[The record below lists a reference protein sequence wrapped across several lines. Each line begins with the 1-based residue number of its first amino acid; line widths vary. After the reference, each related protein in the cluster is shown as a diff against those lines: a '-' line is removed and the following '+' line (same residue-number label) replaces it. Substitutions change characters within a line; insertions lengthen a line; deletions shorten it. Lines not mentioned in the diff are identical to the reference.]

1 MVEVSTS
8 DVSTIV
14 LPEPPQPRRPGEV
27 IAWDQPVSI
36 DSYLPLEP
44 DRYPA
49 FLDNRVYQ
57 GSSGRVFPL
66 PFGDRISS
74 AKAPH
79 RWRGIQV
86 ENDWLRLLI
95 LPEIGGRIAI
105 AYDKVARYDMFYRNN
120 VIKPALVGLAGPW
133 VSGGVEFNWP
143 QHHRPATFLPTDVD
157 IEREPDGA
165 VTIWCSD
172 HDPFA
177 RMKGMHG
184 IRIRP
189 DSSKIEARVRLHNR
203 SESRQ
208 TFLWW
213 ANVAAAVGENY
224 QSFFPQDVTWVAD
237 HAKRAVVGFP
247 RADRPYYGI
256 DYPAR
261 VDDAHPEA
269 DRLDWYRNIP
279 VPTSYMVTDS
289 EYEFFGGYD
298 HGRHA
303 GFVHW
308 APREIAPG
316 KKMWTWGDSTF
327 GSTWNRNLTDTDGP
341 YIELMAGVYTDN
353 QPDFAY
359 LAPGETKCFSQ
370 YWYPLSAIGPAQS
383 ATADLAGRLDLLD
396 GRARVGLIASERL
409 DALDLVLVHQ
419 DGTRR
424 PVGTVALTPA
434 TPWVGD
440 LGAADPGT
448 RLEVIRHGR
457 VVLSAGERRDTAQ
470 SHPAVP
476 DPPRAAVEPP
486 MPAQVETIDELVH
499 VARYLDQYRHA
510 TRSAEPY
517 WREVLRRDPGE
528 SRARTSLGVLE
539 YSRADYP
546 VALEH
551 AQTALDR
558 VTAWA
563 PTPFTGEAHYTAG
576 LCLVRLGRDAEAA
589 PLLARAGWDRTYAGA
604 ANLALARL
612 QSRAGERT
620 HAIRTLRSL
629 IEADPQHT
637 QAADLLAALLI
648 GEGDRE
654 DADRVLARTLELDPL
669 DAWAR
674 WLSGR
679 EFTLDATIALDVAL
693 EFCAAGL
700 WSEALDVLA
709 EAGRLNEY
717 RPDGQVN
724 VGPLVHY
731 HRGRALDAMGRRE
744 QALTARRAAGRVEAD
759 HCLPSRLDDID
770 ALSQA
775 ISRGSPDGR
784 PHALLGSWLYAHHR
798 RTAAVAS
805 WHRALDQD
813 LAADEV
819 ALVARNLGIASY
831 NIDHDPDV
839 AAVHYER
846 ALAARPSDAKLL
858 AEADQLARRR
868 GVPTAQRISRLE
880 KNLELVTQR
889 DDLLIAYLAALC
901 EEGRFDEARR
911 HIGGRS
917 FQPWEGGEGLV
928 LAVWNQICFGLAR
941 RALSNGDTDAAG
953 AHLDDADQPPPALGE
968 ARHPLASVSEL
979 DLLRGDVAA
988 AAGRSAAAQDHWEA
1002 AARSVA
1008 DFSTMAVT
1016 PFSAETV
1023 HSLTALDRLGRP
1035 DEADQLCR
1043 SMDSWLTE
1051 RLAEPA
1057 KINFFATSL
1066 PTLLLFVDD
1075 PDTER
1080 DRTVGDLRAL
1090 LVAWRQ
1096 DRGQSAGAGQGG

>member
-1 MVEVSTS
+1 MSEVSTP

-14 LPEPPQPRRPGEV
+14 LPEPPQPVRPGQV
-27 IAWDQPVSI
+27 LAWEQPVSI
-36 DSYLPLEP
+36 DTYLPLEP

-74 AKAPH
+74 EKAPH
-79 RWRGIQV
+79 EWRGIHL
-86 ENDWLRLLI
+86 ENEWLRLLI

-105 AYDKVARYDMFYRNN
+105 AYDKVAQYDLFYRNN

-143 QHHRPATFLPTDVD
+143 QHHRPATFLPTDVH

-165 VTIWCSD
+165 VTVWCSD

-184 IRIRP
+184 IRLRP

-203 SESRQ
+203 SELRQ

-213 ANVAAAVGENY
+213 ANVAAAVNGDY

-247 RADRPYYGI
+247 HADRPYYGI

-261 VDDAHPEA
+261 VDDAHPDA

-308 APREIAPG
+308 APREISPG
-316 KKMWTWGDSTF
+316 KKMWTWGDAPF
-327 GSTWNRNLTDTDGP
+327 GSAWNRNLTDSDGP
-341 YIELMAGVYTDN
+341 YVELMAGVFTDN

-370 YWYPLSAIGPAQS
+370 YWYPLSTIGPAQA
-383 ATADLAGRLDLLD
+383 ATADLAGRLDLVD
-396 GRARVGLIASERL
+396 GRARIGLIASEHF
-409 DALDLVLVHQ
+409 DALELVLVGD
-419 DGTRR
+419 DGARR
-424 PVGTVALTPA
+424 SVGTSAMTPA
-434 TPWVGD
+434 TPWVLDVGGVD
-440 LGAADPGT
+440 AGA
-448 RLEVIRHGR
+448 RLEVVCDGR
-457 VVLSAGERRDTAQ
+457 VVLHVGERRDPAQ
-470 SHPAVP
+470 PPPSQPH
-476 DPPRAAVEPP
+476 PPRAAVEPR
-486 MPAQVETIDELVH
+486 MPAEIETIDEIVH

-510 TRSAEPY
+510 TRSSEPY

-528 SRARTSLGVLE
+528 SRARTSLSLLE
-539 YSRADYP
+539 YSRADY
-546 VALEH
+546 VLALEH
-551 AQTALDR
+551 AQAALAR
-558 VTAWA
+558 VSAWA
-563 PTPFTGEAHYTAG
+563 PTPFSGETHFVAG
-576 LCLVRLGRDAEAA
+576 LCLVRLGRDVEAA
-589 PLLARAGWDRTYAGA
+589 PLLARAAWDGAYAAA
-604 ANLALARL
+604 ANLTLARL

-620 HAIRTLRSL
+620 RAIRALRSL
-629 IEADPQHT
+629 IRADPQHT

-648 GEGDRE
+648 REGNRE
-654 DADRVLARTLELDPL
+654 DAGRVLARTLVIDPL

-674 WLSGR
+674 WLAGR
-679 EFTLDATIALDVAL
+679 QFTSDATIALDVAL
-693 EFCAAGL
+693 EFCAAGM
-700 WSEALDVLA
+700 WTEALGVLE
-709 EAGRLNEY
+709 EAGRLNEH
-717 RPDGQVN
+717 RPSGQVN
-724 VGPLVHY
+724 VGPLVCY
-731 HRGRALDAMGRRE
+731 HRGRALDAVGRHDE
-744 QALTARRAAGRVEAD
+744 ALAAWRAAGRVEARN
-759 HCLPSRLDDID
+759 CLPSRLDDID
-770 ALSQA
+770 ALAQA

-784 PHALLGSWLYAHHR
+784 SHALVGSWLYAHHR
-798 RTAAVAS
+798 RTAAVES
-805 WHRALDQD
+805 WRRALDKG
-813 LAADEV
+813 LETDEV
-819 ALVARNLGIASY
+819 ALVSRNLGIASY
-831 NIDHDPDV
+831 NLDHDAD
-839 AAVHYER
+839 AAVAHYNR

-858 AEADQLARRR
+858 AEVDRLAERR
-868 GVPTAQRISRLE
+868 GVSADDRAARLE
-880 KNLELVTQR
+880 QDLELVTQR
-889 DDLLIAYLAALC
+889 DDLLIAYLEALC
-901 EEGRFDEARR
+901 EEGRFDDARR

-928 LAVWNQICFGLAR
+928 LAVWNRICFGLAR
-941 RALSNGDTDAAG
+941 RALDNGDLDAAG
-953 AHLDDADQPPPALGE
+953 ARLDDAAEPPVTLGE
-968 ARHPLASVSEL
+968 TRHPLATTSEL

-988 AAGRSAAAQDHWEA
+988 AGGRDAEARHRWEA
-1002 AARSVA
+1002 AASSVA

-1016 PFSAETV
+1016 PFSAETG
-1023 HSLTALDRLGRP
+1023 HALAALDRLGRA
-1035 DEADQLCR
+1035 DEADQLGR
-1043 SMDSWLTE
+1043 RMESWLTE
-1051 RLAEPA
+1051 RSATPA
-1057 KINFFATSL
+1057 TIDFFATSL

-1080 DRTVGDLRAL
+1080 DRAVRRMRAVL
-1090 LVAWRQ
+1090 DGWRRGRGMQHVA
-1096 DRGQSAGAGQGG
+1096 AV